1 MTATSRMLDEK
12 NTGDLPADQ
21 LKAWLQD
28 LDQHGDDLL
37 GAIRA
42 GRVQVT
48 TASGF
53 SELTNRLRAFAQ
65 AYADEALQVS
75 ALTAQKVVLTNTIFY
90 LLKSCEGIVG
100 QSDKIAE
107 LLALLPIGQGLDA
120 KALLPLLMDGKKR
133 DAIFQNLKSLGGA
146 FEASWLTRIDVTAL
160 APVLQD
166 AGINFSAYIQLAEVL
181 RRQLPSEPQTE
192 TLEIPHGE
200 AAH

>member
-1 MTATSRMLDEK
+1 MLHEK
-12 NTGDLPADQ
+12 ITGDLPADQ

-28 LDQHGDDLL
+28 LDRHSGDLL

-48 TASGF
+48 TAGGF

-75 ALTAQKVVLTNTIFY
+75 ALTGQKVVLTNTIFY
-90 LLKSCEGIVG
+90 LLKSCEGIAG
-100 QSDKIAE
+100 QSDKITE
-107 LLALLPIGQGLDA
+107 LLALLPVGKGLDA

-133 DAIFQNLKSLGGA
+133 DAIIHIIKVLGGA

-166 AGINFSAYIQLAEVL
+166 AGIDFTAYIRLAEVL
-181 RRQLPSEPQTE
+181 RRQLPSEPQIE
-192 TLEIPHGE
+192 TPETPYGE